1 MQMSW
6 LMITPT
12 CNTRRNLR
20 AHTRRRRY
28 CMRTGRNRR
37 PIYGGKKG
45 GGGVLFP
52 LCSSSHPNHRA
63 SCLIYP
69 WNFLCYIWHSPPPPT
84 GPCYIWGWLIS
95 CASSDTLL
103 ILTSVCRR
111 AQSWLIHSVEGTH
124 THKKRTVGGVYIK
137 RVGHLLHHELS
148 HDIWA
153 IQQQQP
159 RHYSCF
165 YKWEKRGGELVCGN
179 KEDPSCRHPA
189 VCCIGKSFYPWHD
202 FPPLFFARV
211 AGQGVRL
218 TPVGSRRLGSRDT
231 CRYTTTNATHFFFV
245 LLLCICGREKG
256 GYNK

>member
-37 PIYGGKKG
+37 SIYGGKKR
-45 GGGVLFP
+45 GGVIFP
-52 LCSSSHPNHRA
+52 LYSSSHPNHRA

-69 WNFLCYIWHSPPPPT
+69 WNFLCYIWHSPPPPPT

-202 FPPLFFARV
+202 FPPLFFCQGGR
-211 AGQGVRL
+211 AGGEVDAGREQ
-218 TPVGSRRLGSRDT
+218 TSRCAWHVPIYNNKR
-231 CRYTTTNATHFFFV
+231 HPFFFFCSSS
-245 LLLCICGREKG
+245 LYLRKREG
-256 GYNK
+256 WL